1 MSAPIDG
8 LDTNRATCQHP
19 SLSQFT
25 KRPVNS
31 LLSLTDLLK
40 NIVQITSP
48 RKRYQC
54 DMFCI
59 ISTHVGF
66 YLFCLS
72 FLNKTCNKKKRDI
85 VKEKIVWLSR
95 GYRTVLVNGFKI
107 FNEVQVIFF
116 IAIRDSNVKLKLVL
130 LECLWNVFNKN
141 RLNSSILDFSPL
153 ES

>member
-1 MSAPIDG
+1 
-8 LDTNRATCQHP
+8 
-19 SLSQFT
+19 
-25 KRPVNS
+25 
-31 LLSLTDLLK
+31 
-40 NIVQITSP
+40 
-48 RKRYQC
+48 
-54 DMFCI
+54 MFCI

-153 ES
+153 ESWASTLYHSHLNYAHQAIFFAYSPSQSLVYGNGGISWHCPSTCLEHGRKLAG